1 MPDSGIQSFDPS
13 DYFILIVD
21 DLPKNLQLVGTVLR
35 NNGYR
40 VSPAGSGQAALERLQ
55 NVKADLIL
63 LDLMMPEMDGL
74 EVCEKL
80 KENPDTADIPVI
92 FLTASSELEHLL
104 TAFELGA
111 MDYITK
117 PFYAPELL
125 ARVKTQIELKYSRE
139 ALLQANTRLKELNNE
154 KNEFMG
160 IASHDLK
167 SPLTS
172 ILGISQLIQASPDM
186 SHEDIMKWVGKVED
200 QSQRMVYIIKNL
212 LDANRLDRGEM
223 RMNISIVSINSMVDE
238 VISQLE
244 SSALNKEQ
252 ELEFECGAGQLPIRV
267 DQNLMLQVLE
277 NLISNAI
284 KYSPPGKTILIKTYS
299 DLGKVIME
307 VSDEGPGLS
316 REDQA
321 QLFKRFARL
330 TPEPTGGEHSSGL
343 GLSIVKRLVE
353 GMGGEVWFRSELGK
367 GSTFGVTFKLIEQG
381 AEANPLI

>member
-1 MPDSGIQSFDPS
+1 MPDRGIQLFDPS
-13 DYFILIVD
+13 DFFILIVD
-21 DLPKNLQLVGTVLR
+21 DVPKNLQLVGTVLR

-40 VSPAGSGQAALERLQ
+40 VSPADSGLVALERLE

-63 LDLMMPEMDGL
+63 LDLMMPGMDGL
-74 EVCEKL
+74 EVCRRL
-80 KENPDTADIPVI
+80 KENPNTADIPVI
-92 FLTASSELEHLL
+92 FLTASSELDHLL
-104 TAFELGA
+104 SAFEMGA

-139 ALLQANTRLKELNNE
+139 ALLEANNRLKELNNE

-172 ILGISQLIQASPDM
+172 ILGISQLIQSSPDM
-186 SHEDIMKWVGKVED
+186 THEDILKWVGKVEE

-223 RMNISIVSINSMVDE
+223 RMNISLVDLKTLVDE
-238 VISQLE
+238 TVSQLTPN
-244 SSALNKEQ
+244 ALYKEQ
-252 ELEFECGAGQLPIRV
+252 SLEVSHERERMVIRT

-277 NLISNAI
+277 NLLSNAI
-284 KYSPPGKTILIKTYS
+284 KYSPRENRIWVKTYMEY
-299 DLGKVIME
+299 GKAIVE
-307 VSDEGPGLS
+307 VRDEGPGLS
-316 REDQA
+316 QEDQSK
-321 QLFKRFARL
+321 LFMRFARL

-353 GMGGEVWFRSELGK
+353 SMGGEVWFRSTLGV
-367 GSTFGVTFKLIEQG
+367 GSTFGATFKLME
-381 AEANPLI
+381 